1 MWIYIQI
8 NISVYFFFFYTAYVQ
23 ISNSYLPQ
31 PCSYVL
37 LFISTWSLLCSL
49 SALFC
54 FLLCSSAFLYPKCCQ
69 WLILVHFFVYFW
81 LYTPVCLQATVKAS
95 NIWSFVSYCWLFHY
109 LCNSLCLSAQ
119 LCWSP
124 RRASVQPPLPLRTT
138 HLRCTFFLCPPFTYS
153 HTHRIASSLSPYIT
167 PFFSFFLFFL
177 APYSLSTSSRSI
189 YTDTIPPSGLQSLT
203 VSHPLMPSPSSPP
216 TTSFLCISV
225 IIRISFLSALSAT

>member
-1 MWIYIQI
+1 M
-8 NISVYFFFFYTAYVQ
+8 SSF
-23 ISNSYLPQ
+23 
-31 PCSYVL
+31 
-37 LFISTWSLLCSL
+37 LFPLGHSCAL
-49 SALFC
+49 SQL
-54 FLLCSSAFLYPKCCQ
+54 
-69 WLILVHFFVYFW
+69 
-81 LYTPVCLQATVKAS
+81 
-95 NIWSFVSYCWLFHY
+95 SFVSSCALLPSCIPSVASGWYWSTFLFTSDY
-109 LCNSLCLSAQ
+109 IPLCVFRLPLKHLIFGPLCLTAGCSTICATPSVSLHSCVDLPAEP
-119 LCWSP
+119 LCSP
-124 RRASVQPPLPLRTT
+124 PSLSLRTT